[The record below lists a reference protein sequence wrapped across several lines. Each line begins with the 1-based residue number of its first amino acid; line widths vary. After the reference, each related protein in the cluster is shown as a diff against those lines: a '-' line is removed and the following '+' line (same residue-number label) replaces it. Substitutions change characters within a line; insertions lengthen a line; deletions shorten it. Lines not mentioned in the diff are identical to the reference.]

1 MKIINTNNIEPT
13 FLKNKII
20 EFKKYQ
26 LILKYQNDEIK
37 DYLDNI
43 IDHLNDEYIDIIMNE
58 LERKFNIY
66 TNNLYFR
73 IENILKKQ
81 KKEIIKTIEKN
92 TIEPDF

>member
-13 FLKNKII
+13 FLKNKINEI
-20 EFKKYQ
+20 KKYH

-66 TNNLYFR
+66 NNNLYFR

-81 KKEIIKTIEKN
+81 KKRN
-92 TIEPDF
+92 Y